1 MQAGSTYDIMWSSDG
16 ISNIYDLFY
25 STNGGTSFTNIVTGY
40 NTSTNKYTWTVPN
53 TPSTNC
59 RIMIRDNVNT
69 CKTDTSDLAFIIS
82 TTAAPIAVTKPNG
95 INDTLGT
102 CTNYTITWN
111 DVPTIGTY
119 NIAYSLNSGA
129 TWVDIVTNY
138 STATHS
144 YVWAVPNG
152 IASNTVLLK
161 ISSSSNSS
169 VFDLSD
175 AFFVIKQTSY
185 TFTGTGNWNV
195 PSNWLNNLVPP
206 STAPSCSEIII
217 DPQVGGE
224 CVLNVTQTMPAG
236 TRLTVKTGKKLRIPG
251 ALIMQ

>member
-1 MQAGSTYDIMWSSDG
+1 
-16 ISNIYDLFY
+16 
-25 STNGGTSFTNIVTGY
+25 
-40 NTSTNKYTWTVPN
+40 
-53 TPSTNC
+53 
-59 RIMIRDNVNT
+59 MIRDNVNT

-95 INDTLGT
+95 INDTLST

-111 DVPTIGTY
+111 DIPTIGTY
-119 NIAYSLNSGA
+119 NIAYSLNSGT

-152 IASNTVLLK
+152 IASNAVLLK
-161 ISSSSNSS
+161 VSSSSNSS

-206 STAPSCSEIII
+206 STAPTCSEIII